1 MLNWNH
7 EIITDIIRMGI
18 KEDLGTGDVTTDSVV
33 PKDHQSEAYI
43 TAKEDGVVAGLPLAE
58 RIFYFIDPELSFEA
72 IRQDGDQVT
81 FGDGLAKI
89 TGRTRSILK
98 GERLALNFMQR
109 MSGIATKTAQYK
121 SLIQDYPV
129 RIVDTRKTTPG
140 LRVLEKYA
148 VAVGGGHNHRMGL
161 YDAVMIKDNHIEA
174 AGSICLAIEQA
185 RNGIPHTMKI
195 EVEVEDL
202 NGVKE
207 ALVARADII
216 MLDNMSPEKMKE
228 AVALI
233 NGAAI
238 VEASGN
244 ITHETIVDAAAT
256 GIDVISLGT
265 LTHTIRSMDIS
276 LNINPQKID
285 ELHGRQ

>member
-1 MLNWNH
+1 MA
-7 EIITDIIRMGI
+7 I
-18 KEDLGTGDVTTDSVV
+18 KEDLGVGDVTTDSVV
-33 PKDHQSEAYI
+33 PEAHQSNAYI

-58 RIFYFIDPELSFEA
+58 KIFSFIDPELRFET
-72 IRQDGDQVT
+72 IRKDGDQVI
-81 FGDGLAKI
+81 FGDDLAKI

-121 SLIQDYPV
+121 SLIQEYSV

-174 AGSICLAIEQA
+174 AGSIRVAVEQA
-185 RNGIPHTMKI
+185 RNAIPHTMKI

-207 ALVARADII
+207 ALEAGADII
-216 MLDNMSPEKMKE
+216 MLDNMSPEKMTE

-233 NGAAI
+233 NGTAI

-244 ITHETIVDAAAT
+244 ITDETIVGAAAT

-276 LNINPQKID
+276 LNINPQKIN
-285 ELHGRQ
+285 ELHGR